1 MTRRIRIFQVDAF
14 TTDRFTGNP
23 AGVVLDAD
31 SLNDAEMLAI
41 ARELNNADTAFVLK
55 PDGPDHDLR
64 VRFFTPRTEASF
76 VGHATVA
83 THFVLSREGA
93 AVQPDRRP
101 RAPAAEIGARGRR
114 SARRRAITRRIA
126 VRQPAPPLG
135 RQLNDRERLAVLDA
149 LALSTGDIDT
159 RCPLRIVGGAGT
171 RLLIGVR
178 STEQLKQ
185 LKPDYSR
192 LTTLSAQLGAAGFF
206 VFTLAHGQAGCL
218 TESRMFCPALGIPE
232 DPVSG
237 NAHGLLGAYLAEQGL
252 LPHDGR
258 HRAVHRRAG
267 APRASRRPR
276 RRRAR
281 IQRRQARRRVD
292 RRPGRRDLRNRD
304 DVVRGRRR
312 TKSVSGET
320 RGIGPDCPRPYRLAV
335 PIPLSPT

>member
-1 MTRRIRIFQVDAF
+1 MSRRIRIFQVDAF

-23 AGVVLDAD
+23 AGVVLEAD
-31 SLNDAEMLAI
+31 TLTDVEMLAI

-55 PDGPDHDLR
+55 PDGADHDLR
-64 VRFFTPRTEASF
+64 LRFFTPRTEAGF

-83 THFVLSREGA
+83 THFVLSRNGSRAARVRQKQKSGLVDVEVRGEGVA
-93 AVQPDRRP
+93 
-101 RAPAAEIGARGRR
+101 
-114 SARRRAITRRIA
+114 RRIA

-178 STEQLKQ
+178 SSDQLRQ
-185 LKPDYSR
+185 LKPDFLR

-206 VFTLAHGQAGCL
+206 VFTLTHPHAGCL

-252 LPHDGR
+252 LPHTDSTAR
-258 HRAVHRRAG
+258 FTG
-267 APRASRRPR
+267 AQGHHLNRSG
-276 RRRAR
+276 
-281 IQRRQARRRVD
+281 RVD
-292 RRPGRRDLRNRD
+292 VELEFA
-304 DVVRGRRR
+304 
-312 TKSVSGET
+312 SGKVDGVWIIGQAVEVFET
-320 RGIGPDCPRPYRLAV
+320 EMSFA
-335 PIPLSPT
+335 

>member
-1 MTRRIRIFQVDAF
+1 MSRSIRIFQVDAF

-31 SLNDAEMLAI
+31 SLSDAEMLAI

-55 PDGPDHDLR
+55 PDGPDHELR

-93 AVQPDRRP
+93 PALH
-101 RAPAAEIGARGRR
+101 APAGNGHGGRVRQRQKSGLVDIEVRGTGN
-114 SARRRAITRRIA
+114 TRRIA

-149 LALSTGDIDT
+149 LALSTSDIDT

-171 RLLIGVR
+171 RLMIGVR
-178 STEQLKQ
+178 SAEQLKQ
-185 LKPDYSR
+185 LKPDFSR

-206 VFTLAHGQAGCL
+206 VFTLSHGHAGCL

-237 NAHGLLGAYLAEQGL
+237 NAHGLLGAYLADQGL
-252 LPHDGR
+252 LAHSGPTAKFTGAQGHHV
-258 HRAVHRRAG
+258 HRAG
-267 APRASRRPR
+267 
-276 RRRAR
+276 
-281 IQRRQARRRVD
+281 RVD
-292 RRPGRRDLRNRD
+292 VELEFKDGKLDG
-304 DVVRGRRR
+304 VWIVGQA
-312 TKSVSGET
+312 VEIFET
-320 RGIGPDCPRPYRLAV
+320 EMSFG
-335 PIPLSPT
+335 

>member
-1 MTRRIRIFQVDAF
+1 MSRSIRIFQVDAF

-31 SLNDAEMLAI
+31 SLSDAEMLAI

-55 PDGPDHDLR
+55 PDGPDHELR

-83 THFVLSREGA
+83 THFVLSRDGA
-93 AVQPDRRP
+93 ARLHGPS
-101 RAPAAEIGARGRR
+101 IGGTGGRVRQRQKSGLVDVEVRGEGD
-114 SARRRAITRRIA
+114 ARRIA

-171 RLLIGVR
+171 RLMIGVR

-206 VFTLAHGQAGCL
+206 VFTLSHGFAGCL

-252 LPHDGR
+252 LAHSDAIAKFTGAQGHHV
-258 HRAVHRRAG
+258 HRAG
-267 APRASRRPR
+267 
-276 RRRAR
+276 
-281 IQRRQARRRVD
+281 RVD
-292 RRPGRRDLRNRD
+292 VELEFSAGKLDG
-304 DVVRGRRR
+304 VWIVGQA
-312 TKSVSGET
+312 VSIFET
-320 RGIGPDCPRPYRLAV
+320 EM
-335 PIPLSPT
+335 SFS

>member
-1 MTRRIRIFQVDAF
+1 MSRRIRIFQVDAF

-23 AGVVLDAD
+23 AGVVLEAD

-93 AVQPDRRP
+93 A
-101 RAPAAEIGARGRR
+101 RGRLR
-114 SARRRAITRRIA
+114 QRQKSGLVDVEVRGEGATRRIA

-135 RQLNDRERLAVLDA
+135 RQLNDRERLAVLDS

-171 RLLIGVR
+171 RLMIGVR
-178 STEQLKQ
+178 STDQLKQ

-206 VFTLAHGQAGCL
+206 VFTLSHGLAGCL

-252 LPHDGR
+252 LPHAGDTAKFTGAQGHHV
-258 HRAVHRRAG
+258 HRAG
-267 APRASRRPR
+267 
-276 RRRAR
+276 
-281 IQRRQARRRVD
+281 RVD
-292 RRPGRRDLRNRD
+292 VELEFSAAKLDG
-304 DVVRGRRR
+304 VWIVGQA
-312 TKSVSGET
+312 VEIFET
-320 RGIGPDCPRPYRLAV
+320 EMTF
-335 PIPLSPT
+335 S